1 MQLTTFADLGLR
13 VLMVLGA
20 TQAVGAA
27 DRSPVRIQDLAD
39 QLNASRNHVA
49 KVVNMLASDG
59 LLESIRGRHGG
70 MHITEQGMRASVG
83 ALLRQ
88 LEDNREVV
96 DCEGALQCPL
106 ARHDCALR
114 HRLAAAQEAFFATL
128 DGDTVGDLVSAT
140 KGLAAGASGGPVP
153 LGAPTLKARPTI

>member
-27 DRSPVRIQDLAD
+27 ERSPVRIQDLAD
-39 QLNASRNHVA
+39 QLHASRNHVE

-59 LLESIRGRHGG
+59 LLESMRGRNGG
-70 MHITEQGMRASVG
+70 VHVAGQGMRASVG

-140 KGLAAGASGGPVP
+140 TGLAAGASGGPVP

>member
-70 MHITEQGMRASVG
+70 VHITEQGMRASVG
-83 ALLRQ
+83 GLLRQ
-88 LEDNREVV
+88 LEDIWAVIVCEV
-96 DCEGALQCPL
+96 ALQRPL
-106 ARHDCALR
+106 ARRDCAQR
-114 HRLAAAQEAFFATL
+114 HRRAAAQEAFCAPL

-140 KGLAAGASGGPVP
+140 KGLADGASGGPVP